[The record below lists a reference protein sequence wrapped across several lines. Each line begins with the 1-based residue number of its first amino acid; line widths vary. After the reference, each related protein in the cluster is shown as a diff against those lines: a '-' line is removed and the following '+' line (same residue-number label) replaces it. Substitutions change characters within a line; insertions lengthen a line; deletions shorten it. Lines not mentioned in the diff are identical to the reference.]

1 MTDIQKLFS
10 FSKQIAGKRV
20 VVFGAGRSASLFL
33 AELPIDPEFF
43 IDNDP
48 KREGESFLGRPVRS
62 VQGLMEVPRE
72 ELFVVICTQ
81 DFEAVGLQLSALGL
95 VASQHFVEAPQFQID
110 DRPECHLLV
119 SCIGDHGGIYRVN
132 ALTKQA
138 EHVLKGMCA
147 VFQWEKTRLWRC
159 LSMRG
164 WCGWISISRWCNG
177 IRLCRSWTFTESR
190 MILRRMFIMSLKLS
204 LIALASTMD

>member
-72 ELFVVICTQ
+72 ELFVVICT
-81 DFEAVGLQLSALGL
+81 
-95 VASQHFVEAPQFQID
+95 
-110 DRPECHLLV
+110 
-119 SCIGDHGGIYRVN
+119 
-132 ALTKQA
+132 
-138 EHVLKGMCA
+138 
-147 VFQWEKTRLWRC
+147 
-159 LSMRG
+159 
-164 WCGWISISRWCNG
+164 
-177 IRLCRSWTFTESR
+177 
-190 MILRRMFIMSLKLS
+190 
-204 LIALASTMD
+204 